1 MVDITL
7 FSIYLLAS
15 QVCYT
20 WKKILNTIKT
30 IKLPLKVVIGVV
42 SEIGDIFWEFP
53 LANVELMLEWD
64 VIADADLADN
74 NIFEVFMVVD
84 TFLVDDSN
92 NVEDGN
98 SVVVIVV
105 DPIFELCVDADS
117 MLFILTESY

>member
-1 MVDITL
+1 M
-7 FSIYLLAS
+7 
-15 QVCYT
+15 
-20 WKKILNTIKT
+20 NTIKT

-105 DPIFELCVDADS
+105 DTIFELCVDADS